1 VDLARGVAR
10 QGRDEGD
17 IARTFEA
24 RQIVAAMRDDCGLS
38 YPGDLI
44 KDVFDFGRIDVFA
57 AGDVDV
63 FPAIDDVEA
72 VLADARGIAGVQL
85 AIGEGRRV
93 ADLNFGVGNAGAIR
107 LGDRRLPH
115 RERQRC
121 HHTCKSSHLR
131 FPFMIRIIIIFWSM
145 SPRASPKGL
154 REAAGGHDYGP
165 LAGDLCGPSTLKPAK
180 SISTMRR
187 ITPKAFDR

>member
-1 VDLARGVAR
+1 VNLARGVAPQR
-10 QGRDEGD
+10 GD
-17 IARTFEA
+17 KRNGARVFEA

-72 VLADARGIAGVQL
+72 VLANARGIAGVQL

-93 ADLNFGVGNAGAIR
+93 ADLNFGVGNAGVIR

-115 RERQRC
+115 RER
-121 HHTCKSSHLR
+121 
-131 FPFMIRIIIIFWSM
+131 
-145 SPRASPKGL
+145 
-154 REAAGGHDYGP
+154 
-165 LAGDLCGPSTLKPAK
+165 
-180 SISTMRR
+180 
-187 ITPKAFDR
+187 